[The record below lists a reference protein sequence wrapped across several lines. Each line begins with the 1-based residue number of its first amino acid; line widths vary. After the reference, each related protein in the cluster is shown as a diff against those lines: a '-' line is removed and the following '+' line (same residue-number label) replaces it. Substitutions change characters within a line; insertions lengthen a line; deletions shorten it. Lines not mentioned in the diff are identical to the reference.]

1 MRETKF
7 SLDTLG
13 NQVFD
18 GYTRDEDW
26 NGWACPYFT
35 FEQAER
41 IVEACRASGISA
53 RYDAALDAFNF
64 ELESGAGEKEVETYP
79 AQEIE
84 GRKVYSV
91 GAFCWIWDEET
102 VKA

>member
-41 IVEACRASGISA
+41 IVQACQAGIST

-64 ELESGAGEKEVETYP
+64 ELESGA
-79 AQEIE
+79 
-84 GRKVYSV
+84 
-91 GAFCWIWDEET
+91 DE
-102 VKA
+102 